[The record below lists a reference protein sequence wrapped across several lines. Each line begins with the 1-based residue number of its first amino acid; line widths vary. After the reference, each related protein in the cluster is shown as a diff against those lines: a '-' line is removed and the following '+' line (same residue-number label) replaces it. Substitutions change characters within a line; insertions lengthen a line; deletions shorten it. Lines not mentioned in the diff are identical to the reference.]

1 MNVVDNRPII
11 QKKEYDLV
19 VVGGGMAGISAAV
32 AASRHGLKT
41 LILEKRTVL
50 GGLATVGLISFYEPL
65 CNGNGKQIVFG
76 IAEELI
82 KLSIKDG
89 LTVFRSLGKIKKVS
103 IKIFMQLIFHPRF
116 LQ

>member
-1 MNVVDNRPII
+1 MIFTDNRPVIE
-11 QKKEYDLV
+11 KKEYDLI
-19 VVGGGMAGISAAV
+19 VVGGGMAGIASAV

-65 CNGNGKQIVFG
+65 CNGNGKQVVFG

-82 KLSIKDG
+82 KLCPAG
-89 LTVFRSLGKIKKVS
+89 
-103 IKIFMQLIFHPRF
+103 
-116 LQ
+116 